1 MKNFTLNN
9 LIRPNILELKPY
21 KSFRDMGN
29 FQQSILL
36 DANENPFGK
45 TPRYPDST
53 HRKLREKIAELY
65 TLNFNQV
72 FVGNGSDEILE
83 VLMKILCEPKKDA
96 ILVPKPSFTMYSFY
110 AKVQDVEVDDLHFTE
125 KFSLSKNQIEKA
137 ASKRDYKMLFLCS
150 PNNPTGNSL
159 GNLEELI
166 ASFSGIVV
174 VDEAYQEFSEQKSA
188 VELLSQF
195 PNLIVLRTFSKAWGI
210 AGARVGYGLASK
222 EISDWFYTVKSP
234 YNVSVE
240 SQNLAINVLEN
251 KAEFD
256 SNLKEILIQKSE
268 LKSSLEELS
277 IVKKIYPSDANFFL
291 VEFENAEE
299 IHQKLIEKEI
309 LTSLRKDIP
318 NTLRITV
325 GTEEENQKLIKT
337 LRNKH

>member
-210 AGARVGYGLASK
+210 AGSRVGYGLASK